1 MELPPLPTQLPVHR
15 TLRALDDDK
24 SCAVLR
30 LAAWAGQMAQWS
42 GAAFHFLLGQWLETG
57 LAMEGDLRAWLREE
71 VPAIAAGLGITSP
84 KAAAEDAVRLDQARW
99 QAQAWWQQG
108 WRVHIWEDGY
118 QPATLEDHGV
128 CPRVLF
134 SRGEVTS
141 DRCRVAVFNSRK
153 PRRFHAQEPWL
164 VTLRQV
170 LAALAERHISL
181 ASSRGTFSY
190 DLVSCFAQI
199 RGVPLMYVTTDG
211 LPNERERAGP
221 AMGGAAGGDKRPEAG
236 DEWSRHLGLLTCAL
250 QPVRCPKVRRM
261 ACRDRLLAHLADL
274 HVVLALRDKG
284 NLLGILREQQQ
295 VQPKW
300 QWIFEESKEVTCMQ
314 GNRVLARD
322 FPGWHQPLFV
332 STRIKAE
339 VPIAS
344 PLEKRR
350 LECLGSNP
358 SLANGG
364 NGDLCLEVDNPE
376 SSASTPT
383 GPAPRL
389 GDRSAP
395 IAWDR
400 YLYHYTRA
408 CPGPWP
414 GQSEFDYLT
423 SVLAGQPSC
432 GHSALDTLLRILKE
446 SRIHG
451 SHRLVRGLEAVISL
465 TSRPPPELAA
475 IRHWNR
481 ALGRW
486 TFEPYGIAVNRRWLR
501 DRGAKPAIYG
511 AGRTFQRLPPH
522 QRFRFQ
528 AGDANRA
535 VWRREREWRL
545 PGDLQ
550 LSASM
555 DVLVLVP
562 DAAAADRVAAEV
574 DCPYG
579 VVVF

>member
-1 MELPPLPTQLPVHR
+1 MELPPLPTQLTVHR
-15 TLRALDDDK
+15 ALRQLENDK
-24 SCAVLR
+24 ACAVLR
-30 LAAWAGQMAQWS
+30 LAAWVGHMAKWP
-42 GAAFHFLLGQWLETG
+42 GAAFHVLMAQWLKTG
-57 LAMEGDLRAWLREE
+57 MAMEGDLRAWLREE

-84 KAAAEDAVRLDQARW
+84 KAAAEDAVRLEQSRRQAE
-99 QAQAWWQQG
+99 AWWQQG
-108 WRVHIWEDGY
+108 WRVHVWVDGH
-118 QPATLEDHGV
+118 QLPALEDHGV

-134 SRGEVTS
+134 GRGEVTS

-153 PRRFHAQEPWL
+153 PRRFHVQEPWL
-164 VTLRQV
+164 VALRQV
-170 LAALAERHISL
+170 LAALAELPISL
-181 ASSRGTFSY
+181 VSSRGTLSY

-199 RGVPLMYVTTDG
+199 RGVPLMHVITDG
-211 LPNERERAGP
+211 VRNVKDWEMP

-236 DEWSRHLGLLTCAL
+236 NEWSKHLGFLTCTL
-250 QPVRCPKVRRM
+250 QPVRCPKIRRM

-274 HVVLALRDKG
+274 HVVLALRDEG

-295 VQPKW
+295 AQPRW
-300 QWIFEESKEVTCMQ
+300 QWIFEESKELVSLR
-314 GNRVLARD
+314 GNMMLAKE
-322 FPGWHQPLFV
+322 FPDWHQPLFV

-339 VPIAS
+339 APIVS
-344 PLEKRR
+344 PLEKRS

-358 SLANGG
+358 SLTNGG
-364 NGDLCLEVDNPE
+364 RGDLRLEVDNPE
-376 SSASTPT
+376 SPAFAST
-383 GPAPRL
+383 GPASRS
-389 GDRSAP
+389 GDGTAP

-423 SVLAGQPSC
+423 SVLAGEPSC

-446 SRIHG
+446 SCIRG
-451 SHRLVRGLEAVISL
+451 SHRLVRGLEAVISW

-486 TFEPYGIAVNRRWLR
+486 TFEPCGIAMNRQWLR

-511 AGRTFQRLPPH
+511 AGRIFERLPPH

-528 AGDANRA
+528 AGDADRA

-545 PGDLQ
+545 LGDLR
-550 LSASM
+550 LSPTM

-562 DAAAADRVAAEV
+562 DATAAARIAAEV

-579 VVVF
+579 VVVL